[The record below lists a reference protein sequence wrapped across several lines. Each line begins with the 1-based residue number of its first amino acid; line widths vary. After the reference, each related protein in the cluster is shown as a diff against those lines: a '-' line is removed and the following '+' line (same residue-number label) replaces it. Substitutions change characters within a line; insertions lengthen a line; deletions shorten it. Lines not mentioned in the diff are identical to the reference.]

1 MDAVSAVPELDWR
14 TANAEAWDAYAT
26 AVDGTLV
33 ELAEVEA
40 ILEQLG
46 RPDRLA
52 EIRSCQGLLRM
63 LHSEFVGR
71 ARELRAHRADQ
82 PGAAR
87 RPATTTRHP
96 R

>member
-1 MDAVSAVPELDWR
+1 MSAAPEQDWR
-14 TANAEAWDAYAT
+14 DADATRWDALAI
-26 AVDGTLV
+26 AFNRMLV
-33 ELAEVEA
+33 ESFQVEA

-46 RPDRLA
+46 NPDRLA

-63 LHSEFVGR
+63 CQTEFVGR

-82 PGAAR
+82 PELAH
-87 RPATTTRHP
+87 RPATTTRRP